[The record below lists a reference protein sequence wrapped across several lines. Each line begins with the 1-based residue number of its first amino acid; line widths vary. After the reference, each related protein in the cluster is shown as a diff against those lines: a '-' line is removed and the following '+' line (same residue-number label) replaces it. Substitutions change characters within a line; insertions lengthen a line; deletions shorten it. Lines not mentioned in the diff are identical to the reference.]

1 MDKKHSKSTF
11 PTNNIKDHF
20 LHIGVYSALSIGE
33 AIVMSVRDL
42 IFFLRCAL
50 ASKLIHNALLDG
62 VLKSPMSFFDTNPLG
77 RIINRFSAD
86 IDTLGWARVKSK
98 LGLKLQFRG
107 TLFA

>member
-1 MDKKHSKSTF
+1 M
-11 PTNNIKDHF
+11 
-20 LHIGVYSALSIGE
+20 YSALSIGE

-50 ASKLIHNALLDG
+50 ASKLIHNALLDR

-86 IDTLGWARVKSK
+86 IDTLGWAGIKSK
-98 LGLKLQFRG
+98 LGLEG
-107 TLFA
+107 MAN